1 MASRPPSFNRVWFS
15 FFFHDPDLVHLAR
28 AVLNVEAARQLAGL
42 LDLAVEE
49 EVIDDFREFAVLVP
63 TAQLAE
69 VIVEYQDARIPLG
82 VVDCC
87 DSEAFGL
94 CRQLELECELIDPSA

>member
-1 MASRPPSFNRVWFS
+1 MALQPSPVNRVWFT

-28 AVLNVEAARQLAGL
+28 AVLNVEAARQLAGQ

-63 TAQLAE
+63 TAKLAE
-69 VIVEYQDARIPLG
+69 VIVEYQNARIPLG

-87 DSEAFGL
+87 DSEAFAL
-94 CRQLELECELIDPSA
+94 CRQFELECELIDPLA